1 MIKFWFYFIV
11 FVFLAVVGLAIGS
24 ANDAKVMFDFLF
36 VQKEIPVASV
46 LVIGVIF
53 GFILGIYASLLLCLK
68 LWFKEKSA
76 KSALNKLKKE
86 VDKQNDS
93 KTAKE
98 YICSILSFPDC
109 VHKSVFCMSVPLI
122 LPCK

>member
-1 MIKFWFYFIV
+1 MSLILV
-11 FVFLAVVGLAIGS
+11 F
-24 ANDAKVMFDFLF
+24 D
-36 VQKEIPVASV
+36 
-46 LVIGVIF
+46 F

-98 YICSILSFPDC
+98 
-109 VHKSVFCMSVPLI
+109 
-122 LPCK
+122 